1 MKKRIISALMAI
13 AMCVSALPMS
23 VCAENNTVAPR
34 PFVEKEY
41 DFPDEDVVEYWKFLD
56 RFNYD
61 YWLNP
66 DMFEYEDVELFEFT
80 QRFCD
85 EYLLDPEESEENRLI
100 YNAGK
105 RIYDRDLAIA
115 KHYNRSH
122 SDTFLGIQK
131 DASGIYRVYCLSGYD
146 DKQVIGMNENIA
158 SLDYIDNPCITKEE
172 FNSLSYDD
180 KIITAEKI
188 YEETGEDI
196 AGTGSISLA
205 CSPLYIHT
213 DGKCYNWDDEEIDI
227 VDGKI
232 VTVYNNIPDNAD
244 VLTTE
249 TLKGD
254 ANEDGKVSVADAV
267 LIMQALSNPDDYKL
281 TEQGAL
287 NADYNGDGGV
297 TTVDALEIQMIDIS

>member
-1 MKKRIISALMAI
+1 MKKRIVSALMAM
-13 AMCVSALPMS
+13 AMCISALPMS
-23 VCAENNTVAPR
+23 VCAKND
-34 PFVEKEY
+34 K
-41 DFPDEDVVEYWKFLD
+41 DI
-56 RFNYD
+56 
-61 YWLNP
+61 
-66 DMFEYEDVELFEFT
+66 ELLEFT
-80 QRFCD
+80 QRLRD

-100 YNAGK
+100 YNYAK
-105 RIYDRDLAIA
+105 RLYDSGVEYSES
-115 KHYNRSH
+115 YNRPRN
-122 SDTFLGIQK
+122 DVFLGVQK
-131 DASGIYRVYCLSGYD
+131 DEMGIYRTHCLFSYD
-146 DKQVIGMNENIA
+146 DKQMVGMSNDNIA
-158 SLDYIDNPCITKEE
+158 GLAYIDNPYITEE
-172 FNSLSYDD
+172 KFKALSYDE
-180 KIITAEKI
+180 KIITTERI
-188 YEETGEDI
+188 YEETGDDI
-196 AGTGSISLA
+196 AERYGILLA
-205 CSPLYIHT
+205 LSPLYIYP

-297 TTVDALEIQMIDIS
+297 TTADALEIQMIDIS